1 MIPKETMHYRNTF
14 FTIIFFYFLC
24 AMNYLSLTL
33 HKKFK
38 TFQKNLS
45 IPRMDEK
52 KLHTQ
57 KFQWRGIGRNMST
70 TECSKHLWHIAT
82 EKDIS
87 SELKSCVRYFY
98 QIFIFHHMIA
108 LQKLWKMF
116 FISSEK
122 LFLFSRYSK
131 YLDIFPSFS
140 PYQPL
145 L

>member
-1 MIPKETMHYRNTF
+1 MHYWNTF
-14 FTIIFFYFLC
+14 FTVTFFYFLC

-45 IPRMDEK
+45 VPRMDEK

-87 SELKSCVRYFY
+87 SELKSCVC

-108 LQKLWKMF
+108 LQKVWKMF
-116 FISSEK
+116 FISSKE
-122 LFLFSRYSK
+122 LFSFSRYSNFCNS
-131 YLDIFPSFS
+131 IFPSFS
-140 PYQPL
+140 PYRPL